1 MSLEALRD
9 QSSAWSPLI
18 RLCPDL
24 GGIQPFTH
32 VGHWTAAILPS
43 GELAAGRIVRALGLS
58 IRAHHGKR

>member
-1 MSLEALRD
+1 MQVVGTAD
-9 QSSAWSPLI
+9 
-18 RLCPDL
+18 
-24 GGIQPFTH
+24 G